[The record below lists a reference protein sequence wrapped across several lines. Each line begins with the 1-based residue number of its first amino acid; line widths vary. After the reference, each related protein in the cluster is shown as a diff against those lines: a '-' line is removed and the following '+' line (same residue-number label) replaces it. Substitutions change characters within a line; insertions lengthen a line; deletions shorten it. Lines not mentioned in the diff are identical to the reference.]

1 MKIDF
6 GWPRRM
12 PTWVRFGSVVAF
24 TLAVSWL
31 LSSVVTRDASFSIN
45 ADTEVLTIEPD
56 CQQQIVWDLPPGR
69 IGIVPLGDEK
79 ASPTDAGRISVAFRG
94 GARAQVRVARD
105 GRWLIDLGRGNSF
118 GCATTAEDLI
128 RFDADGR
135 ATTAGA
141 QDVFYSSAEP
151 QTPGAGPVL
160 LLKGR
165 IVLGQEITYGGG
177 SAAGLGSPLLDRA
190 RIEVRTPDAQ
200 TRQRR
205 LIHEEALDPGGMLDT
220 HGCLDEPIDAQAAE
234 FPCVRHA
241 RTAAEGFLRA
251 VKRDERLL
259 LETQLSVNGRHI
271 GVRQQGG
278 SERRVLIT
286 VWSRLVSSSWLQ
298 LFAAGLILVSTLV
311 GLWGGLVREDRD
323 TH

>member
-1 MKIDF
+1 MKTYVE
-6 GWPRRM
+6 WLSRM
-12 PTWVRFGSVVAF
+12 PTWARFAVVVALTF
-24 TLAVSWL
+24 AVSWL
-31 LSSVVTRDASFSIN
+31 LSSIVTRDASFSIN

-69 IGIVPLGDEK
+69 IGIVPTAEK
-79 ASPTDAGRISVAFRG
+79 KVEPPVAERISVAFRG
-94 GARAQVRVARD
+94 GARAQVRLARD
-105 GRWLIDLGRGNSF
+105 GRWLIDLGRSNSF

-128 RFDADGR
+128 RFDAAQR
-135 ATTAGA
+135 SIAAGA
-141 QDVFYSSAEP
+141 QDVFYSSAGP

-165 IVLGQEITYGGG
+165 IVLGQEIAYGGG
-177 SAAGLGSPLLDRA
+177 STVGLGSPLLDRA
-190 RIEVRTPDAQ
+190 RIEVRTPDSQ

-220 HGCLDEPIDAQAAE
+220 HGCLDETVEAQATE

-241 RTAAEGFLRA
+241 RAAAEGFFRA

-286 VWSRLVSSSWLQ
+286 AWSRLVSSSWVQ
-298 LFAAGLILVSTLV
+298 LFAAGLLLVSTLV
-311 GLWGGLVREDRD
+311 GLWGGLAREGRD
-323 TH
+323 TN